1 MIFSRF
7 FDSLARRAESAGGRE
22 QEICLGNLSQ
32 DKPGA
37 ARFPSLPPPHPRPRS
52 DEANTVQR
60 ANPRSLHH
68 GCYHVALRG
77 GRGARGACA
86 RFPDDRQP
94 PPFFARSCWV
104 GSQEEA
110 LDGLRPPLLTFA
122 SLLSNAGR
130 GRGRGRGRGARRRG
144 VGALRRYQGTHTSVA
159 VCLSP
164 RMIDRRPPLP
174 VGFKIPARLLTARH
188 PPLQIETAPFDPRFP
203 QQNQAKHCYT
213 RYNEFHK

>member
-1 MIFSRF
+1 MLRAAACQRKSGRRF
-7 FDSLARRAESAGGRE
+7 DFFPVFRLARAGEPSLLAGGSMKSAW
-22 QEICLGNLSQ
+22 EICQ

-122 SLLSNAGR
+122 SLLSTQVEVEAEVEVEEPAVEESAPSADIKVR
-130 GRGRGRGRGARRRG
+130 TRASPS
-144 VGALRRYQGTHTSVA
+144 VSLRA
-159 VCLSP
+159 
-164 RMIDRRPPLP
+164 
-174 VGFKIPARLLTARH
+174 
-188 PPLQIETAPFDPRFP
+188 
-203 QQNQAKHCYT
+203 
-213 RYNEFHK
+213 